1 MVILDT
7 NVLSALI
14 KDEPDS
20 LIESWLDGQADV
32 SVWTTA
38 INIFEIRYG
47 LAIMPAGRRQ
57 SLMLA
62 AFERIIEEILESRIL
77 LFDRPAAEH
86 AALLM
91 ARRKSAGRPI
101 DLRDT
106 MIGGIALAQRAT
118 IATRNV
124 RHFADLDVPV
134 VDPWSK

>member
-1 MVILDT
+1 
-7 NVLSALI
+7 
-14 KDEPDS
+14 
-20 LIESWLDGQADV
+20 
-32 SVWTTA
+32 
-38 INIFEIRYG
+38 
-47 LAIMPAGRRQ
+47 
-57 SLMLA
+57 
-62 AFERIIEEILESRIL
+62 
-77 LFDRPAAEH
+77 LFDRAAAEH

>member
-14 KDEPDS
+14 KDEPDPA
-20 LIESWLDGQADV
+20 IEGWLDGQADV

-38 INIFEIRYG
+38 ISIFEIRYG
-47 LAIMPAGRRQ
+47 LAMMPSGRRQ

-62 AFERIIEEILESRIL
+62 EFQRMIEETLEERILV
-77 LFDRPAAEH
+77 FDRPAAEQ

-91 ARRKSAGRPI
+91 ARRKTAGRPI

-124 RHFADLDVPV
+124 RHFSDLELPV
-134 VDPWSK
+134 VDPWSR

>member
-14 KDEPDS
+14 KDESDPAM
-20 LIESWLDGQADV
+20 ERWVDGQPEV

-38 INIFEIRYG
+38 ISMFEIRYG
-47 LAIMPAGRRQ
+47 LAIMPVGRRQ

-62 AFERIIEEILESRIL
+62 AFERMIEEILEGRIL
-77 LFDRPAAEH
+77 VFDRPAAEQ

-91 ARRKSAGRPI
+91 ARRKAAGRPI

-124 RHFADLDVPV
+124 RHFADLDVPL
-134 VDPWSK
+134 VDPWSQ

>member
-14 KDEPDS
+14 KDNPDPA
-20 LIESWLDGQADV
+20 IEGWLDGQPEV

-38 INIFEIRYG
+38 ISIFEIRYG
-47 LAIMPAGRRQ
+47 PAIMPVGRRQ

-62 AFERIIEEILESRIL
+62 EFERTIEEILEGRIL
-77 LFDRPAAEH
+77 VFDRLAAEQ

-91 ARRKSAGRPI
+91 ARRKSAGWPI

-118 IATRNV
+118 IATRNI

-134 VDPWSK
+134 VDPWSR